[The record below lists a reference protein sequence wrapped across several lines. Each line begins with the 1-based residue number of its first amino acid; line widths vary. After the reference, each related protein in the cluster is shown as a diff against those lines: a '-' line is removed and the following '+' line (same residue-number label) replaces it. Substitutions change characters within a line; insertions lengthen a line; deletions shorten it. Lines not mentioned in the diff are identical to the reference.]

1 MDDKERARARDE
13 KQRRLISLEEKHET
27 LIAAVRKWEMLAA
40 TKVKT
45 SGSEKEANRNTYD
58 ISSVKLVTR
67 KFHVQNN
74 GNEMYK
80 KVCCSCQVFL
90 FYFGLSDLVAVAV

>member
-1 MDDKERARARDE
+1 
-13 KQRRLISLEEKHET
+13 
-27 LIAAVRKWEMLAA
+27 MLAA

-67 KFHVQNN
+67 KFRVQNN
-74 GNEMYK
+74 DNEMYK
-80 KVCCSCQVFL
+80 KVCCRCQVF
-90 FYFGLSDLVAVAV
+90 FVFFGKLDLVAVAV

>member
-1 MDDKERARARDE
+1 
-13 KQRRLISLEEKHET
+13 
-27 LIAAVRKWEMLAA
+27 MLAA

-45 SGSEKEANRNTYD
+45 SGSEKEANRSTYD
-58 ISSVKLVTR
+58 NSSVKLVTW

-80 KVCCSCQVFL
+80 KVCCRCQVFFVFFWL
-90 FYFGLSDLVAVAV
+90 IRPRRRRRRRLALHDFIFCLSKLLVY